1 MIGRFMQR
9 PGVRFLIIAAT
20 FLISTSASALPSFAR
35 QTGQPCSSCH
45 TVAPELTAFGR
56 QFKLRG
62 YAMSTGQQEQKTFP
76 YSLPLSAA
84 LIVSRTSLST
94 AAADPPA
101 DFPRAN
107 KTIVQTAAVY
117 YGGKITDTSGA
128 FVQYNYDGIERK
140 WAIEMADIRYTGS
153 AMVKDKE
160 LLWGLDLNN
169 APTTQDVWNT
179 MTMWSFPH
187 LPDAGVMSPVST
199 LLDMA
204 LAQQVGGLGLYGLWD
219 NALYTELGFYRT
231 LRSGLLRPL
240 GAGVPIG
247 TVVDGYNPYWHIMY
261 NRESGAHSFAA
272 GVHGMIA
279 DIFPDPTVPS
289 GPTDRFRD
297 ASLDAQYQYLGD
309 THTVSVQAAWVREQ
323 RDWNASFP
331 LGMASNASDTLNT
344 FRTAVHYW
352 YQRKLGGGIGYFA
365 TWGDTDSLAYGDMA
379 MTASAMGNSA
389 GSPDIRGWTVELDWL
404 PLPETQT
411 LKFGLRYTLY
421 DKFNGAS
428 SNYNGFGRDA
438 SDNNALFVY
447 GWLLF

>member
-9 PGVRFLIIAAT
+9 PGVRFLIVAVT
-20 FLISTSASALPSFAR
+20 LLLSAHAGALPSFAR

-45 TVAPELTAFGR
+45 TVIPELTAFGR

-62 YAMSTGQQEQKTFP
+62 YAMSTGLQEQKAFP
-76 YSLPLSAA
+76 YFLPLSAS
-84 LIVSRTSLST
+84 LIVSRTSVST
-94 AAADPPA
+94 EAADPPE

-107 KTIVQTAAVY
+107 ETIVQTAAVY
-117 YGGKITDTSGA
+117 YGGKITATSGA

-140 WAIEMADIRYTGS
+140 WAMEMADIRYTGS
-153 AMVKDKE
+153 VMIKDKE

-204 LAQQVGGLGLYGLWD
+204 LAQQVGGLGLYGFWN

-240 GAGVPIG
+240 GAGVTTD
-247 TVVDGYNPYWHIMY
+247 TVVDGYNPYWHVMY
-261 NRESGAHSFAA
+261 NRELGAHSFAA
-272 GVHGMIA
+272 GVHGMMA
-279 DIFPDPTVPS
+279 DIFPDPTAPS
-289 GPTDRFRD
+289 GPTNRFRD
-297 ASLDAQYQYLGD
+297 LSLDAQYQYLGD
-309 THTVSVQAAWVREQ
+309 AHIVSVQSSWVRER

-331 LGMASNASDTLNT
+331 GMATNPSDTLNT

-352 YQRKLGGGIGYFA
+352 YQRKVGGGIGYFA
-365 TWGDTDSLAYGDMA
+365 TWGDADSLAYGDMG
-379 MTASAMGNSA
+379 MTASAMGNTT

-404 PLPETQT
+404 PLPNTQT
-411 LKFGLRYTLY
+411 LKVGLRYTMY

-438 SDNNALFVY
+438 SDNNALFLY